1 MIVLIAFPGECNHN
15 WASSVTLY
23 FALRHPHSIDT
34 ICALPSS
41 LPGID
46 TASTVLT
53 GSSDGFVRAVQILP
67 TKLLGVVA
75 DHSDW
80 PVERIA
86 IGCGTS
92 QSTLDEQG
100 LKSTDRHVGNAG
112 DDDDKE
118 RLEIERQRRGRWWVG
133 SVGYDEVLKM
143 TDLEAFLHEAR
154 IGDGGDAEECA
165 GRCREESV
173 DSDKEGG
180 PGTVT
185 QDDAGY
191 AEVAAV
197 EESDPDSSADDPEP
211 EPKKRKRKPEKNPL
225 AVKKKKGRN
234 TVDVEPTFF
243 DGL

>member
-1 MIVLIAFPGECNHN
+1 MPGVD
-15 WASSVTLY
+15 A
-23 FALRHPHSIDT
+23 
-34 ICALPSS
+34 
-41 LPGID
+41 
-46 TASTVLT
+46 ASTVLT

-92 QSTLDEQG
+92 QSTLDEQDP
-100 LKSTDRHVGNAG
+100 KSGDRHVRKAGN
-112 DDDDKE
+112 DDDKE

-143 TDLEAFLHEAR
+143 TDLEAFVHEMR
-154 IGDGGDAEECA
+154 IGDSGDAEGCV
-165 GRCREESV
+165 GRRREESI
-173 DSDKEGG
+173 DSDEEEG
-180 PGTVT
+180 TDIVA
-185 QDDAGY
+185 QDDA
-191 AEVAAV
+191 ACIKAPTVAAV
-197 EESDPDSSADDPEP
+197 EDSDSDSSDPEP

-225 AVKKKKGRN
+225 SIKKKKGRN
-234 TVDVEPTFF
+234 TVDAEPTFF

>member
-1 MIVLIAFPGECNHN
+1 MGRLRD
-15 WASSVTLY
+15 SLLR
-23 FALRHPHSIDT
+23 LRHPHSIDT
-34 ICALPSS
+34 IYALPAS
-41 LPGID
+41 LPGVD

-92 QSTLDEQG
+92 HSTLDEQDP
-100 LKSTDRHVGNAG
+100 KSTDRHVGNAG

-118 RLEIERQRRGRWWVG
+118 RSEIERQRRGRWWVG

-154 IGDGGDAEECA
+154 IGDNGDAEECV

-173 DSDKEGG
+173 DSDEEEGSG
-180 PGTVT
+180 IVA
-185 QDDAGY
+185 QD
-191 AEVAAV
+191 EAACV
-197 EESDPDSSADDPEP
+197 EALTAAAAEESDPDSSADEPEP

-225 AVKKKKGRN
+225 AMKKKGKN